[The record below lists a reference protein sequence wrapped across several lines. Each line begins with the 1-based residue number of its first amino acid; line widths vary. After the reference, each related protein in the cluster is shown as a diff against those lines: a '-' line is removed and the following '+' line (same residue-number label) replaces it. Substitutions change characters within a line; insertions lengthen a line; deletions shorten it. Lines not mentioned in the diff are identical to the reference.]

1 MFVSGLKHPLYSINL
16 FCYALCMKFFLTLV
30 GLIFVLEGLPY
41 VASPETMRN
50 WLRQLVNM
58 EPGQLRFMGMVA
70 MAVGFILLWLVR

>member
-1 MFVSGLKHPLYSINL
+1 
-16 FCYALCMKFFLTLV
+16 MKFFLTLV